1 MEEDKCKV
9 LEEFKESIKNYSSP
23 EMIKLEE
30 ALFKKIDTDIEFRK
44 EKICIVQDLFYK
56 RFVHNSIHC

>member
-30 ALFKKIDTDIEFRK
+30 TIFKQNDVEYKA
-44 EKICIVQDLFYK
+44 EKISILYQIYYK
-56 RFVHNSIHC
+56 KFIYNCVHC